1 MSLAI
6 MHLPP
11 PPTPAV
17 IDSRLE
23 PTAERIEIL
32 EAFADLPDVRRA
44 AGKRHHM
51 ALCLA
56 LFTLAVTAGN
66 RGFLAIGDWLR
77 CYQSD
82 LIDLFNP
89 PKGRLPSYS
98 TIRRVLLKLDYAQY
112 SAALARFFGIEPL
125 AGETLAVDGKVL
137 RGSYQLETDN
147 PDSPPHPAIL
157 LVSAYLV
164 ERGLILEPYPVDR
177 KTNEIK
183 ALPAFI
189 EQLALKG
196 VVIAFDAI
204 STQKN
209 LSAHH

>member
-1 MSLAI
+1 

-11 PPTPAV
+11 QSPAGAPQP
-17 IDSRLE
+17 SFE
-23 PTAERIEIL
+23 AQPERIEIL
-32 EAFADLPDVRRA
+32 EAFADLPDVRQA
-44 AGKRHHM
+44 SGKRHHM

-66 RGFLAIGDWLR
+66 RGFLSIGDWLR
-77 CYQSD
+77 CYQRD

-98 TIRRVLLKLDYAQY
+98 TIRRVLLKLDYGQY
-112 SAALARFFGIEPL
+112 SAALAQFFGIEPL

-137 RGSYQLETDN
+137 RGSYQLETDH

-164 ERGLILEPYPVDR
+164 ERGLILEPYQVDR

-183 ALPAFI
+183 ALPEFI